1 LRQACVSSSIAFLVS
16 LFHSIYSVLCHDF
29 STVAILLAVVVP
41 IYCNFDSVAYA
52 CLATDRWWYMQ
63 ASIAMIPVL
72 LIPIYM
78 LPSTN

>member
-63 ASIAMIPVL
+63 ASCRRGETTYAMGWLKWGP
-72 LIPIYM
+72 
-78 LPSTN
+78 N